1 MYLVVEMI
9 EEIKLASLSMEEDSK
24 KQEKKVVGPCSSSL
38 DLLCSMVWLK
48 LIIIYTVLQLESFKL
63 FDDRAVL

>member
-1 MYLVVEMI
+1 LYLVVEMI

-38 DLLCSMVWLK
+38 DLLCSMVWL
-48 LIIIYTVLQLESFKL
+48 
-63 FDDRAVL
+63 